1 MHHFATF
8 WALNRRQ
15 AAAKWHS
22 HNFVF
27 SSIGKREC
35 FVTLFFPPC
44 LYIYM
49 YVPSHFGFGKAT
61 CFKFK
66 SSYNDIETEPFHIH
80 MYMYREA
87 FFSTGKKS
95 EMCYAEVHFIQKRMS
110 VSLLCVAW
118 MEKRNMI
125 WKLWE
130 KHSRFVMRLNEVTK
144 CKRCVCVCVFFC
156 ALAKW
161 IEDVTLSD
169 I

>member
-44 LYIYM
+44 LYIYIYM

-87 FFSTGKKS
+87 FFSTGKKVRCAMLKYTLFKS
-95 EMCYAEVHFIQKRMS
+95 GCPYRFYVLLEWKKEIWYGNCGKNTQG
-110 VSLLCVAW
+110 SLCG
-118 MEKRNMI
+118 
-125 WKLWE
+125 
-130 KHSRFVMRLNEVTK
+130 
-144 CKRCVCVCVFFC
+144 
-156 ALAKW
+156 
-161 IEDVTLSD
+161 
-169 I
+169 